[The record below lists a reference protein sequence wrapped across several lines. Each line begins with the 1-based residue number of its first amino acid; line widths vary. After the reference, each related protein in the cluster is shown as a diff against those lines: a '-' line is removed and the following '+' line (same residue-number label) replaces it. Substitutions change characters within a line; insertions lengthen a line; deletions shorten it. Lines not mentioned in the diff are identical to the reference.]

1 MSFSLKGM
9 PLKEKL
15 MEDLKDSMKSKNKV
29 KKDTVTLVRAAIKQR
44 EVDERIELSDVEIVD
59 IIAKQVK
66 QKKDSIS
73 DFEKGNRQDLIDLT
87 NEEIKILL
95 EYLPPQLSDE
105 ELDSIVKEA
114 IEATGAQTKKDL
126 GKLMALIMP
135 KVKGKA
141 DGKHVNEIVAKYIK

>member
-1 MSFSLKGM
+1 M

-15 MEDLKDSMKSKNKV
+15 MEDLKQSMKSKNKV
-29 KKDTVTLVRAAIKQR
+29 KKDTVTMVRAAIKQR
-44 EVDERIELSDVEIVD
+44 EVDERIELSDPEIVD

-66 QKKDSIS
+66 QKKDSIT

-105 ELDSIVKEA
+105 AIDFIVKEA
-114 IEATGAQTKKDL
+114 IESTNAQSKKDM
-126 GKLMALIMP
+126 GKLMAFIMP

>member
-1 MSFSLKGM
+1 M

-15 MEDLKDSMKSKNKV
+15 MEDLKDAMKSKSKV
-29 KKDTVTLVRAAIKQR
+29 KKDTVTMVRAAIKQR
-44 EVDERIELSDVEIVD
+44 EVDERIELSDAEIID

-66 QKKDSIS
+66 QKKDSIP
-73 DFEKGNRQDLIDLT
+73 DFEKGNRQDLVDLT

-105 ELDSIVKEA
+105 DLESIVKEA
-114 IEATGAQTKKDL
+114 IEKTGAQSKKDM
-126 GKLMALIMP
+126 GKLMAFIMP

>member
-1 MSFSLKGM
+1 M

-15 MEDLKDSMKSKNKV
+15 MEDLKASMKSKNKV
-29 KKDTVTLVRAAIKQR
+29 KKDTVTMVRAAIKQR
-44 EVDERIELSDVEIVD
+44 EVDERIELSDAEIVD

-66 QKKDSIS
+66 QKKDSIT
-73 DFEKGNRQDLIDLT
+73 DFEKGNRQDLIDQT

-114 IEATGAQTKKDL
+114 IDTTGAQTKKDM
-126 GKLMALIMP
+126 GKLMAFIMP

>member
-1 MSFSLKGM
+1 M

-15 MEDLKDSMKSKNKV
+15 MEDLKEAMKSKNKV
-29 KKDTVTLVRAAIKQR
+29 KKDTVTLVRAAIKQI
-44 EVDERIELSDVEIVD
+44 EVDNRVELSDAEITD
-59 IIAKQVK
+59 IIAKQIK
-66 QKKDSIS
+66 QKKDVIT

-105 ELDSIVKEA
+105 ELTSIVKEA

-126 GKLMALIMP
+126 GKLMAFIMP

>member
-1 MSFSLKGM
+1 M

-15 MEDLKDSMKSKNKV
+15 MEDLKDAMKSKSKV
-29 KKDTVTLVRAAIKQR
+29 KKDTVTMVRAAIKQR
-44 EVDERIELSDVEIVD
+44 EVDERIELSDTEIVD
-59 IIAKQVK
+59 IIAKQIK
-66 QKKDSIS
+66 QKKDSIP
-73 DFEKGNRQDLIDLT
+73 DFEKGSRQDLVDLT

-105 ELDSIVKEA
+105 DLESIVKEA
-114 IEATGAQTKKDL
+114 IEATGAQSKKDM
-126 GKLMALIMP
+126 GKLMAFIMP

>member
-1 MSFSLKGM
+1 M

-15 MEDLKDSMKSKNKV
+15 MADLKEAMKSKSKVNKDV
-29 KKDTVTLVRAAIKQR
+29 ITMVRAAIKQR
-44 EVDERIELSDVEIVD
+44 EVDDRKELTDADIID
-59 IIAKQVK
+59 IIAKQIK
-66 QKKDSIS
+66 QKKDSIP
-73 DFEKGNRQDLIDLT
+73 DFEKDNRQDLIDLT
-87 NEEIKILL
+87 NQEIKILL

-105 ELDSIVKEA
+105 ELDSIVREA
-114 IEATGAQTKKDL
+114 IEQTGAQTKKDL

>member
-1 MSFSLKGM
+1 M

-15 MEDLKDSMKSKNKV
+15 MDDLKESMKSKNKV
-29 KKDTVTLVRAAIKQR
+29 KKNVVTMIRAAIKQR
-44 EVDERIELSDVEIVD
+44 EVDDRVELEDTDILD

-87 NEEIKILL
+87 NEEIRILI

-105 ELDSIVKEA
+105 ELDSIVKNA
-114 IEATGAQTKKDL
+114 IEQTGAQSKKDM
-126 GKLMALIMP
+126 GKLMAYIMP
-135 KVKGKA
+135 QVKGKA
-141 DGKHVNEIVAKYIK
+141 DGKHVNEIVAKYL

>member
-1 MSFSLKGM
+1 M

-15 MEDLKDSMKSKNKV
+15 MADMKEAMKSKNKV
-29 KKDTVTLVRAAIKQR
+29 NKDVITMVRAAVKQR
-44 EVDERIELSDVEIVD
+44 EVDDRKELNDADVID
-59 IIAKQVK
+59 IIAKQIK
-66 QKKDSIS
+66 QKKDSIP

-87 NEEIKILL
+87 NQEIKILL

-105 ELDSIVKEA
+105 ELESIVKEA
-114 IEATGAQTKKDL
+114 IEQTGAQTKKDL

-141 DGKHVNEIVAKYIK
+141 DGKHVNDIVAKYIK

>member
-1 MSFSLKGM
+1 M

-15 MEDLKDSMKSKNKV
+15 MEDLKQSMKSKNKIR
-29 KKDTVTLVRAAIKQR
+29 KDVVTMVRAAVKQR
-44 EVDERIELSDVEIVD
+44 EVDERIELADAD
-59 IIAKQVK
+59 IIDIISKQIK
-66 QKKDSIS
+66 QKKESIP
-73 DFEKGNRQDLIDLT
+73 DFEKGKRQDLIDLT

-105 ELDSIVKEA
+105 ELDAIVKKA
-114 IEATGAQTKKDL
+114 IEQTGAQTKKDM

-135 KVKGKA
+135 HVKGKA

>member
-1 MSFSLKGM
+1 M

-15 MEDLKDSMKSKNKV
+15 MEDLKQSMRSKNKIR
-29 KKDTVTLVRAAIKQR
+29 KDVVTMIRAAVKQR
-44 EVDERIELSDVEIVD
+44 EVDERIELTDDD
-59 IIAKQVK
+59 IISIISKQVK

-73 DFEKGNRQDLIDLT
+73 DFEKGKRQDLVDLT
-87 NEEIKILL
+87 NKEIKILL

-105 ELDSIVKEA
+105 ELDVIVKKA
-114 IEATGAQTKKDL
+114 IEQTGAQTKKDM

-135 KVKGKA
+135 QVKGKA

>member
-1 MSFSLKGM
+1 M

-15 MEDLKDSMKSKNKV
+15 MEDLKQSMKSKNKV
-29 KKDTVTLVRAAIKQR
+29 KKDTVIMVRAAIKQR
-44 EVDERIELSDVEIVD
+44 EVDERIELSDAEIVD
-59 IIAKQVK
+59 IIAKQIK
-66 QKKDSIS
+66 QKKDSIT

-105 ELDSIVKEA
+105 ELDLIVKEA

>member
-1 MSFSLKGM
+1 M

-15 MEDLKDSMKSKNKV
+15 MEDLKQSMKSKDKV
-29 KKDTVTLVRAAIKQR
+29 KKDTVTMVRAAIKQR
-44 EVDERIELSDVEIVD
+44 EVDERIELSDTEIVD
-59 IIAKQVK
+59 IIAKQIK
-66 QKKDSIS
+66 QKKDSIP
-73 DFEKGNRQDLIDLT
+73 DFEKGSRQDLVDLT

-105 ELDSIVKEA
+105 DLESIVKEA
-114 IEATGAQTKKDL
+114 IEATGAQSKKDM
-126 GKLMALIMP
+126 GKLMAFIMP

>member
-1 MSFSLKGM
+1 M
-9 PLKEKL
+9 PLKERL
-15 MEDLKDSMKSKNKV
+15 MADLKEAMKSKSKV
-29 KKDTVTLVRAAIKQR
+29 KKDTVTMVRAAIKQK
-44 EVDERIELSDVEIVD
+44 EVDDRVELSDAEIVD
-59 IIAKQVK
+59 IIAKQIK

-87 NEEIKILL
+87 QEEIKILL

-105 ELDSIVKEA
+105 DLDSIVKDA
-114 IEATGAQTKKDL
+114 IEETGAQTKKDL

-141 DGKHVNEIVAKYIK
+141 DGKRVNENVAKYIK

>member
-1 MSFSLKGM
+1 M

-15 MEDLKDSMKSKNKV
+15 MEDLKQSMKSKNKV
-29 KKDTVTLVRAAIKQR
+29 KKDTVTMVRAAIKQR
-44 EVDERIELSDVEIVD
+44 EVDERIELSDPEIVD
-59 IIAKQVK
+59 IIAKQIK
-66 QKKDSIS
+66 QKKDSIT

-105 ELDSIVKEA
+105 AIDFIVKEA
-114 IEATGAQTKKDL
+114 IESTNAQSKKDM
-126 GKLMALIMP
+126 GKLMAFIMP